1 MNELPADYV
10 DLGWV
15 AMQIV
20 ELRKHTTDIHRF
32 QKYLGLA
39 LELDTHEPNTE
50 EYLAVVEKAGDR
62 EALGLTCIELS
73 EVWLEA
79 SFQLDASL

>member
-50 EYLAVVEKAGDR
+50 EYLAVVEKAGDI
-62 EALGLTCIELS
+62 EALALTCRELGELS
-73 EVWLEA
+73 LSGASALEA
-79 SFQLDASL
+79 SN